1 MFSGIFSSFFS
12 STPKVSQ
19 LIEKFNRTKIA
30 SCILSLSKTNYF
42 KFNNI
47 LHSTLLLIDTNQEFS
62 DEERGYGILIEYG
75 DFSPDMSEEEKK
87 M

>member
-1 MFSGIFSSFFS
+1 MFSGIFSFFFS

-30 SCILSLSKTNYF
+30 FCILSLSKTNYF

-75 DFSPDMSEEEKK
+75 DYSPDMTEEEKK